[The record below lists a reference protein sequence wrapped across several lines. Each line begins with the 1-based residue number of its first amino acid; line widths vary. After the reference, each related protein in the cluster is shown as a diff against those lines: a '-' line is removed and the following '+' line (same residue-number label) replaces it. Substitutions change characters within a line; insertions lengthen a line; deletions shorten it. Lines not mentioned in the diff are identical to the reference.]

1 MQGRCCAS
9 SIGSNTTGTRLRRRP
24 VLANIPLTPTVSV
37 LLPTYNERDNIGV
50 LVPRVLEVLGPV
62 GVEVLIVDDGSPDGT
77 ADVARQLAEADSR
90 VRLRVREAKMGLS
103 SAVFAGV
110 EMASG
115 RYVCVMDADLSHDP
129 EELPDMLA
137 MAESGCD
144 VVVGSRF
151 ARGGSLGSPTLGRRI
166 VSVATNIVARTLLG
180 LRTKDVLTGFVL
192 CRREVLAELPRQYSS
207 GSFKFLLELLAT
219 RPGLA
224 VGEWPIVFQ
233 ARASGSSKANV
244 GEGVRLALLCTRL
257 LGLRIRRG
265 LAGDAS

>member
-1 MQGRCCAS
+1 M
-9 SIGSNTTGTRLRRRP
+9 P
-24 VLANIPLTPTVSV
+24 ELANAPSNPTVSV

-62 GVEVLIVDDGSPDGT
+62 GVEVLIVDDASPDGT
-77 ADVARQLAEADSR
+77 ADVARQLAEADPR
-90 VRLRVREAKMGLS
+90 VHLRVREGKLGLS

-110 EMASG
+110 EMACG

-151 ARGGSLGSPTLGRRI
+151 ASGGSLGTPTLGRRI
-166 VSVATNIVARTLLG
+166 VSVVTNVVARTLLG
-180 LRTKDVLTGFVL
+180 LRTRDVLTGFVL

-219 RPGLA
+219 RPDLT

-233 ARASGSSKANV
+233 ARATGSSKASV
-244 GEGVRLALLCTRL
+244 REGVSLALLCTRL
-257 LGLRIRRG
+257 LSLRLRRG
-265 LAGDAS
+265 LARNAG